1 MNLDIKKAYDS
12 VVRADARQIMRSVG
26 IGDDL
31 INLWHMLN
39 FEPRSDLAI
48 GGRVIGSFINEK
60 GIR

>member
-39 FEPRSDLAI
+39 FEPRSDLAV
-48 GGRVIGSFINEK
+48 GG
-60 GIR
+60 